1 MANTKNAK
9 KADRQSKKR
18 RIENRYVAKTTRNAM
33 KDIRVSEN
41 KADAEKELPKVMSM
55 IDKLAR
61 KKVIHPNKAAN
72 LKSGLVKKVNSLAK

>member
-18 RIENRYVAKTTRNAM
+18 RVENRYVAKSTRSAI
-33 KDIRVSEN
+33 KDIRVSES
-41 KADAEKELPKVMSM
+41 KAEATKELPKVMSM
-55 IDKLAR
+55 IDKLAK

-72 LKSGLVKKVNSLAK
+72 LKSGLVKKVAGLK

>member
-18 RIENRYVAKTTRNAM
+18 RVENRYVAKSTRSAI
-33 KDIRVSEN
+33 KDIRVSDN
-41 KADAEKELPKVMSM
+41 KADATKELPKVMSM
-55 IDKLAR
+55 IDKLAK

-72 LKSGLVKKVNSLAK
+72 LKSGLVKKVAALK

>member
-18 RIENRYVAKTTRNAM
+18 RVENRYVAKSTRSAI

-41 KADAEKELPKVMSM
+41 KADATKELPKVMSM
-55 IDKLAR
+55 IDKLAK

-72 LKSGLVKKVNSLAK
+72 LKSGLVKKVAALK

>member
-18 RIENRYVAKTTRNAM
+18 RAENRYVAKSTRSAI
-33 KDIRVSEN
+33 KDIRVSES
-41 KADAEKELPKVMSM
+41 KAEATKELPKVMSM
-55 IDKLAR
+55 IDKLAK

-72 LKSGLVKKVNSLAK
+72 LKSGLVKKVAGLK

>member
-18 RIENRYVAKTTRNAM
+18 RVENRYVAKSTRSAI
-33 KDIRVSEN
+33 KDIRLSEN
-41 KADAEKELPKVMSM
+41 KTEATKELPKVMSM
-55 IDKLAR
+55 IDKLAK

-72 LKSGLVKKVNSLAK
+72 LKSGLVKKVSALK

>member
-18 RIENRYVAKTTRNAM
+18 RVENRYVAKSTRSAI

-41 KADAEKELPKVMSM
+41 KAEATKELPKVISM
-55 IDKLAR
+55 IDKLAK

-72 LKSGLVKKVNSLAK
+72 LKSGLVKKVAALK